1 LLEALGDHPQVGE
14 IRGRGLFLSIEFVK
28 DRNTKSTFSKG
39 LPLASRLDDA
49 IFRNGVSVYSGFGK
63 GTADGVVGDHILFS
77 PPLNISS
84 SEIDELVHAVAK
96 GVVEVFATEEV
107 QRELLL

>member
-1 LLEALGDHPQVGE
+1 
-14 IRGRGLFLSIEFVK
+14 LFLSIEFVK
-28 DRNTKSTFSKG
+28 DRKTKSTFSQR

-63 GTADGVVGDHILFS
+63 GTADGVIGDHILLS

-84 SEIDELVHAVAK
+84 SEIEDLVLAVSK
-96 GVVEVFATEEV
+96 GVTEVFATEEIR
-107 QRELLL
+107 RELGP